1 MKLNPGIALFVL
13 GIGATII
20 GGAKA
25 PLEGQTW
32 PDTLPLFLG
41 GTLLTIIGLVLWR
54 KSDAALKAAESAG
67 GPKDK
72 DPVALLQALQTPLEA
87 LRGELESLDTTQI
100 TVRVDAL
107 LDEFI
112 LPMGEGRQRFIDRY
126 GMDKGA
132 EILVTLAYGERM
144 INRVWSAAADGH
156 LPEASASYIE
166 SADAFNEAVGLLPE

>member
-25 PLEGQTW
+25 PFEGQTW

-41 GTLLTIIGLVLWR
+41 GALVTIIGLVLWR
-54 KSDAALKAAESAG
+54 KSDAALKASGSVG
-67 GPKDK
+67 GPDDK
-72 DPVALLQALQTPLEA
+72 DPVDLLQALQVPLEA
-87 LRGELESLDTTQI
+87 LRGELESLDTSQI
-100 TVRVDAL
+100 TARVDTL

-132 EILVTLAYGERM
+132 EILVTLAYAERM

-156 LPEASASYIE
+156 HPEATASYIE